1 MPPVTLQSL
10 ISAAA
15 PQASA
20 PALTPGTVIQAMVA
34 QLLDELTM
42 RLQIPGGATLDV
54 KADQPLPQGT
64 RVQISVE
71 GTLAQPKILLTPLP
85 QQSSAQ
91 SLPTSSLPATTTANA
106 QPPAN
111 PASPN
116 LAASIASGVASAESS
131 SAKSLNAKPLPAAVQ
146 SVLPDM
152 AAAPKQALQAAV
164 TAMVRDAVA
173 KQNGLAPLMADVE
186 AALTRTD
193 LPQPVRAA
201 AIELLSLRMPTSAPV
216 TAPDIKAAVISSGI
230 AGDPATLQP
239 ALTGGNDLK
248 AALQTLKD
256 ALSNWIASEEG
267 VDPKAAARPATPLAT
282 PLQIPQRATL
292 PPPHRLAQTVPQPP
306 LPASLP
312 DEASAREAAQ
322 HLLNKTDGALARQTL
337 LQIASLPEDRNA
349 LRPEQSAPRLTLDI
363 PLLTPQGTGVAQL
376 RIEQEASK
384 REGPDIRP
392 LWRANFSI
400 DLEPIGPVHASIAL
414 FGERAA
420 VTLYAERDDS
430 AQMLREGLPIL
441 EAGLN
446 DAALEAGELRCR
458 AGAPSAARSAPGL
471 FVDQAS

>member
-85 QQSSAQ
+85 QQAASQ
-91 SLPTSSLPATTTANA
+91 SLPASSLPATTTANA
-106 QPPAN
+106 QTPAN

-116 LAASIASGVASAESS
+116 PVASVANVLEN
-131 SAKSLNAKPLPAAVQ
+131 AKSLNAKPLPAAVQ

-239 ALTGGNDLK
+239 AQTGGNDLK

-256 ALSNWIASEEG
+256 ALTNWIASEEG
-267 VDPKAAARPATPLAT
+267 ADPKAAAARPATPLAT

-292 PPPHRLAQTVPQPP
+292 PPPHRLAQTVPQAP

-322 HLLNKTDGALARQTL
+322 HLLSKTDGALARQTL
-337 LQIASLPEDRNA
+337 LQIASLPEDQNA

-363 PLLTPQGTGVAQL
+363 PLLTPQGTGVVQL

-384 REGPDIRP
+384 RKGPDIRP

>member
-85 QQSSAQ
+85 QQAASQ
-91 SLPTSSLPATTTANA
+91 SLPASSLPATTTANA

-152 AAAPKQALQAAV
+152 AVAPKQALQAAV

-186 AALTRTD
+186 AALARTD
-193 LPQPVRAA
+193 LQIGRAH
-201 AIELLSLRMPTSAPV
+201 V
-216 TAPDIKAAVISSGI
+216 
-230 AGDPATLQP
+230 
-239 ALTGGNDLK
+239 
-248 AALQTLKD
+248 
-256 ALSNWIASEEG
+256 
-267 VDPKAAARPATPLAT
+267 
-282 PLQIPQRATL
+282 
-292 PPPHRLAQTVPQPP
+292 
-306 LPASLP
+306 
-312 DEASAREAAQ
+312 
-322 HLLNKTDGALARQTL
+322 
-337 LQIASLPEDRNA
+337 
-349 LRPEQSAPRLTLDI
+349 
-363 PLLTPQGTGVAQL
+363 
-376 RIEQEASK
+376 
-384 REGPDIRP
+384 
-392 LWRANFSI
+392 
-400 DLEPIGPVHASIAL
+400 
-414 FGERAA
+414 
-420 VTLYAERDDS
+420 
-430 AQMLREGLPIL
+430 
-441 EAGLN
+441 
-446 DAALEAGELRCR
+446 
-458 AGAPSAARSAPGL
+458 
-471 FVDQAS
+471 